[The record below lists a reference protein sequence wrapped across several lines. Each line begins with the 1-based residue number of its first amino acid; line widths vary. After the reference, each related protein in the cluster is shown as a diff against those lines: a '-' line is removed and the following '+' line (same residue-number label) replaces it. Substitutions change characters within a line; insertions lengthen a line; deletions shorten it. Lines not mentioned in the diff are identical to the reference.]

1 MSFIPSVLKERRKRS
16 ALLCSA
22 LQREKQSEG
31 SQMWH
36 LMTPKMGLDVLGAE
50 QCKLHSLSCR
60 DVSVVC
66 VCNVFTGSLTAPQ
79 ALMENTQDEMNQV
92 GISSD

>member
-1 MSFIPSVLKERRKRS
+1 MAFNDPKNGSGCAGGRAVQT
-16 ALLCSA
+16 ALTWLSGCVCS
-22 LQREKQSEG
+22 
-31 SQMWH
+31 
-36 LMTPKMGLDVLGAE
+36 
-50 QCKLHSLSCR
+50 
-60 DVSVVC
+60 VC

>member
-1 MSFIPSVLKERRKRS
+1 
-16 ALLCSA
+16 
-22 LQREKQSEG
+22 
-31 SQMWH
+31 
-36 LMTPKMGLDVLGAE
+36 MGLDVLGAE
-50 QCKLHSLSCR
+50 QCKLHSLGCR